1 MRGWSE
7 AWVARAIADEFIKF
21 YKSTAASAARK

>member
-21 YKSTAASAARK
+21 YKSAAPSAKK